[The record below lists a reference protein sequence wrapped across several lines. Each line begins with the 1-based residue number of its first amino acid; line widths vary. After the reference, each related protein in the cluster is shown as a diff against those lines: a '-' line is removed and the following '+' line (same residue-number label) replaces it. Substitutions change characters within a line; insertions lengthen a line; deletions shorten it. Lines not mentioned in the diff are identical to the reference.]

1 MIILASRLASDFGPR
16 HGRRGDGFG
25 HPGLFV
31 FGLLLLTG
39 VVIAGVALWR
49 GRQQPPVS
57 GNQPSGPQAWGPA
70 AAAEAILSERF
81 ARGEVSVDDFVIARS
96 ALRGEWVPPRQT
108 VSADAG
114 PAPTEPAPTGPGN

>member
-31 FGLLLLTG
+31 FGLLLLAG

-49 GRQQPPVS
+49 GREQPPVN
-57 GNQPSGPQAWGPA
+57 GTQAAGPQAWTPA
-70 AAAEAILSERF
+70 TAAEAILPERF
-81 ARGEVSVDDFVIARS
+81 ARGEVSVENFVTARS

-108 VSADAG
+108 VSAEAG
-114 PAPTEPAPTGPGN
+114 PAPADPGD